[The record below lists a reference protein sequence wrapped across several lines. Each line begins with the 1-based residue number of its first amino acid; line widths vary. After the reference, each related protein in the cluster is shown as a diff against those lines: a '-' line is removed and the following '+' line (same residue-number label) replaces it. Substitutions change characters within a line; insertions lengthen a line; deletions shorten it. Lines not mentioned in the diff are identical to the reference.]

1 MPIAHARSADP
12 APVAAPAAPAQS
24 ETDLDFVEAE
34 LTYAVDTG
42 ERRVSYETSAGAG
55 QPTRVDASAPHTV
68 RVHDGRAIVRDLSL
82 DDQGFVLTR
91 HNSAVAD
98 FYDDDEVRAVYDPE
112 IERLV
117 KDATGASKVV
127 IFDHTRR
134 IDGATNAD
142 GQAGPTGVRRVHN
155 DYTAKSGPRRVRDL
169 LEADEAECRSKGRF
183 AQINV
188 WRPIRG
194 PVRRAPL
201 ALADAQSIAAR
212 DLVPVDLVYTDR
224 VGEIYHG
231 AYNPDHRWYYFPEM
245 AADEAVLIKGYDSE
259 EDGRARFT
267 LHTAFDD
274 PTTTADAEPRESIEV
289 RVLAFF
295 DD

>member
-1 MPIAHARSADP
+1 MTARILVAEDERAIKLAIRGLLRRDGYEVELADNGEAAIRKIKEMPLDL
-12 APVAAPAAPAQS
+12 VL
-24 ETDLDFVEAE
+24 TDLALGQGPSGMDVLRFAKQHRPEAAVVMITAHGTEKIAVEAMKLGAADYLTKPFEEEE
-34 LTYAVDTG
+34 LEATLHNVL
-42 ERRVSYETSAGAG
+42 ERRALLSE
-55 QPTRVDASAPHTV
+55 RDRLASE
-68 RVHDGRAIVRDLSL
+68 L
-82 DDQGFVLTR
+82 
-91 HNSAVAD
+91 
-98 FYDDDEVRAVYDPE
+98 
-112 IERLV
+112 
-117 KDATGASKVV
+117 
-127 IFDHTRR
+127 
-134 IDGATNAD
+134 DGAAENAVW
-142 GQAGPTGVRRVHN
+142 ASP
-155 DYTAKSGPRRVRDL
+155 AMCRVRDL
-169 LEADEAECRSKGRF
+169 LEADEAERRSKGRF

-295 DD
+295 DDWIPLDG

>member
-1 MPIAHARSADP
+1 MTTTHAPLAETARTAVP
-12 APVAAPAAPAQS
+12 APAADIEA
-24 ETDLDFVEAE
+24 DAGFVEAE
-34 LTYAVDTG
+34 LTYTVKSSVRPVRYKYDVDDEKWTETG
-42 ERRVSYETSAGAG
+42 TSG
-55 QPTRVDASAPHTV
+55 TETV
-68 RVHDGRAIVRDLSL
+68 RVHDGRAIARDLSL

-98 FYDDDEVRAVYDPE
+98 FYDDAEVQAVYYPE

-117 KDATGASKVV
+117 KEATGAAKVV
-127 IFDHTRR
+127 IFDHTTR
-134 IDGATNAD
+134 IDGATNPD
-142 GQAGPTGVRRVHN
+142 GEIAKTGVRQVHN
-155 DYTAKSGPRRVRDL
+155 DYTRKSGPQRVRDL
-169 LEADEAECRSKGRF
+169 LEADEAEQRLQGRY

-188 WRPIRG
+188 WRPIT
-194 PVRRAPL
+194 PVERTPL
-201 ALADAQSIAAR
+201 ALIDSQSIADE

-245 AADEAVLIKGYDSE
+245 RTDEAILIKGYDSA

-274 PTTTADAEPRESIEV
+274 PTTPADAAPRESIEV

-295 DD
+295 DN